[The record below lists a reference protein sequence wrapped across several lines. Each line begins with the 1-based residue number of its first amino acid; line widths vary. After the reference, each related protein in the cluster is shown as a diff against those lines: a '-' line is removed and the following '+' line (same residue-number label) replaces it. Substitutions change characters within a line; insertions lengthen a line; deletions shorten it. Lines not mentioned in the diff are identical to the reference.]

1 MGASQ
6 PYIAYISGKI
16 TEIRVGMVEDAK
28 TRLYPSSQKVL
39 ERIIEGADILNA
51 REIMPFALE
60 IFGRYISAQKHAPL
74 MRNTN
79 AWAAAILYICL
90 PRLSAGGEWTMERV
104 AEAMEAKPE
113 SVKRCVALLRKV
125 FPAKDEEK

>member
-1 MGASQ
+1 MC
-6 PYIAYISGKI
+6 
-16 TEIRVGMVEDAK
+16 IRD
-28 TRLYPSSQKVL
+28 S
-39 ERIIEGADILNA
+39 
-51 REIMPFALE
+51 
-60 IFGRYISAQKHAPL
+60 
-74 MRNTN
+74 TN
-79 AWAAAILYICL
+79 AWAAAILYICR